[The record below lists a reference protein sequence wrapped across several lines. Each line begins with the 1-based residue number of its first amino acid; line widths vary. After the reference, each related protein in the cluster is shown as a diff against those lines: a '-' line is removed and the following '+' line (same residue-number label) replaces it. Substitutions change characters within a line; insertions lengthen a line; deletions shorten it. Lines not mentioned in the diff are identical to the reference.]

1 MTGRGWF
8 WFSVAAFVA
17 ALAWSAAAL
26 PARVPVHFGATGEAD
41 RFTSRTQA
49 LVELGAIGLFV
60 VLVFLGCERF
70 ARRGSLA
77 WVNVPHKDYWTR
89 PENEPTLRRMLADD
103 MWVIGTAT
111 VLLLVALAVQVAL
124 VAHDPAPR
132 LGPAFWVSLG
142 VYVAVVVVW
151 SVRMVTH
158 RYRPPENS

>member
-8 WFSVAAFVA
+8 WLSVAAFVL
-17 ALAWSAAAL
+17 ALAWSAAVL

-60 VLVFLGCERF
+60 VLVFLGCEWL
-70 ARRGSLA
+70 ARRGSLT
-77 WVNVPHKDYWTR
+77 WVNVPHKNYWAR
-89 PENEPTLRRMLADD
+89 PEHEPALRRMLADD
-103 MWVIGTAT
+103 IWVIGTAT
-111 VLLLVALAVQVAL
+111 VLLLVALAVQLAM

-142 VYVAVVVVW
+142 VYLAVVLGW

-158 RYRPPENS
+158 RYRPPETS